1 MLSNGCT
8 SMLKCLASFI
18 LLFIVKDAVKN
29 ELKCQADVIKSEL
42 QRELQV
48 SLTEQQRVL
57 KEMAAE
63 QYQTIFKEMYVSFK
77 RYFLVAYC
85 LCYILTVSQLRK

>member
-1 MLSNGCT
+1 M
-8 SMLKCLASFI
+8 
-18 LLFIVKDAVKN
+18 KN

-42 QRELQV
+42 QREQQV
-48 SLTEQQRVL
+48 FLTEQQRVL

-77 RYFLVAYC
+77 IFFFGS
-85 LCYILTVSQLRK
+85 ILFVLYSY